1 MVLALIIALIAA
13 LGLQGSIKANKPSE
27 QSKEEKAQ

>member
-13 LGLQGSIKANKPSE
+13 LGLQGGIKANQPSE
-27 QSKEEKAQ
+27 RSKEEKAQ